1 MPPFLTMQTQIKL
14 MLPETLDARINFLL
28 PSRTRNGNLQAK
40 CSYVY
45 NGMTYEGII
54 FSPDKQEWFTKLR
67 PGQIVK
73 AHRVGPCA
81 DPAYEGQYKGT
92 ALPIDQQVPG
102 LLQDEVRQTVPDDVA
117 KMPELL
123 RDAANVIESLLFQI
137 SHVQKAQQQTVVEE
151 PPFRGAQEWAQ
162 IISRI
167 IAQNPKFYED
177 AFSAVTMN
185 AYLEACFDDFWEGD
199 LTKMRMKLPRW
210 RRMVSRALQIL
221 CDCDFIEKVP
231 GMVMYYRITKQT
243 LKELF

>member
-1 MPPFLTMQTQIKL
+1 MPPSPIMQTQIKL

-54 FSPDKQEWFTKLR
+54 FSPDKQEWFAKLR

-73 AHRVGPCA
+73 ACRVGPCA

-92 ALPIDQQVPG
+92 ALPIEQQMPG
-102 LLQDEVRQTVPDDVA
+102 LLQEEIRQMVPDDVA

-137 SHVQKAQQQTVVEE
+137 SHVQKAQEQKINDE
-151 PPFRGAQEWAQ
+151 PQYRSSQEWAQ

-167 IAQNPKFYED
+167 IANNPKFYEG

-185 AYLEACFDDFWEGD
+185 AYLEACFEDFWEGD
-199 LTKMRMKLPRW
+199 LIKMHKQLPRW
-210 RRMVSRALQIL
+210 RRMVSRGLQIL